1 MLLCENL
8 DVHAGKD
15 GPKLLHGVSASFPPR
30 GMHAIVGPSGCGK
43 TTLVKALLGLIPRT
57 GSIMLDG
64 EPVERP
70 EQLVG
75 RVGFAPQFSIAQPH
89 LTVEE
94 SLLFS
99 LRLTVASGRERKR
112 RLDSILQT
120 TGLEPHRHKRVSAL
134 SGGQL
139 RRLGLGLEFANEP
152 PVLICD
158 EVTSGLDP
166 NSEDQILNLL
176 RSLVE
181 SEQKTFIN
189 IIHNLSRLDRF
200 DTVCVLFGGELVFQ
214 GPPQQLLAYLNIGSF
229 TEIYD
234 RLEEEEPAQ
243 WAARWAGSDAGEAP
257 SSEPPAEASP
267 VAAKPARLPLPTTQ
281 LAVLLWRRLLLFI
294 RDRGYLFLTAAIT
307 FGFPCVVVIFALGGL
322 GQLERPPLEPEGNP
336 LEQSMERL
344 EYRLEA
350 AETGQL
356 ATGLIL
362 FQVILL
368 TLMGSN
374 NGAREIAGERQLY
387 EKERLSGLSPLAF
400 AGSKIAFVAGIA
412 LLQGFWMTLFVKKL
426 CYFPGSWAAQLTV
439 LGLCCLAMTLLSLG
453 LSALFR
459 SPDKASL
466 LSIYFVGFQLPLSGI
481 VLALPETLI
490 WVFRPFINAYWSWAG
505 YVSGFREERLF
516 DAMNVYR
523 DDVIPELPVALA
535 VLLIH
540 CVLGVALVVHGCYRR
555 QSI

>member
-1 MLLCENL
+1 MLICENL
-8 DVHAGKD
+8 DVHAGRD
-15 GPKLLHGVSASFPPR
+15 GPKLLQSVSVCFPAQ

-43 TTLVKALLGLIPRT
+43 TTLVRALLGLIPSSGHVRL
-57 GSIMLDG
+57 GGQVI
-64 EPVERP
+64 ERP

-75 RVGFAPQFSIAQPH
+75 RVGFAPLFSIAQPH
-89 LTVEE
+89 LSVDE
-94 SLLFS
+94 SLRFS
-99 LRLTVASGRERKR
+99 LRLTVASGSERKR
-112 RLDSILQT
+112 RLASILET
-120 TGLEPHRHKRVSAL
+120 TGLEAHRHKRVSAL

-166 NSEDQILNLL
+166 NSEDQILDLL
-176 RSLVE
+176 RSLVRTE
-181 SEQKTFIN
+181 HKTFVN
-189 IIHNLSRLDRF
+189 IIHNLGRLDRF
-200 DTVCVLFGGELVFQ
+200 DTVAVLYGGVLVFQ
-214 GPPQQLLAYLNIGSF
+214 GPPAQLLAYLRIENF
-229 TEIYD
+229 TQIYD
-234 RLEEEEPAQ
+234 RLEEEESGK
-243 WAARWAGSDAGEAP
+243 WSARWAQAKAREETADTDPDDPP
-257 SSEPPAEASP
+257 SALPA
-267 VAAKPARLPLPTTQ
+267 PARLPLPTTQ
-281 LAVLLWRRLLLFI
+281 MGVLLWRRLLLFL

-307 FGFPCVVVIFALGGL
+307 FGFPCIVVIFALGGL

-336 LEQSMERL
+336 LEQTLERL
-344 EYRLEA
+344 EYRLSA

-356 ATGLIL
+356 ATGIIL

-387 EKERLSGLSPLAF
+387 EKERLNGLNPLAF
-400 AGSKIAFVAGIA
+400 AGSKIAFVTGIA
-412 LLQGFWMTLFVKKL
+412 LFQGFWMTLFVKKL
-426 CYFPGSWAAQLTV
+426 CYFPGSWPAQLAI

-481 VLALPETLI
+481 VLALPEMLI

-535 VLLIH
+535 VLAIH
-540 CVLGVALVVHGCYRR
+540 CVVGIGLVVQGCYRR
-555 QSI
+555 QSV